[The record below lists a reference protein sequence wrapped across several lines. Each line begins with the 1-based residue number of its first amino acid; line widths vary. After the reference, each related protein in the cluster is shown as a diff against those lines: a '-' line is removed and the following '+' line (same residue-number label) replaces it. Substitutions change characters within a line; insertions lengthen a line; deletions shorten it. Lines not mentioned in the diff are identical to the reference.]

1 MDECNDL
8 GPDDQL
14 WEDIAKLNSLYE
26 ELMWGHDDTLVFT
39 HDGKRVIIYNETL
52 ESNDRQT

>member
-1 MDECNDL
+1 MREEEFDECTEMW
-8 GPDDQL
+8 Q
-14 WEDIAKLNSLYE
+14 DIAKLNSLYE
-26 ELMWGHDDTLVFT
+26 ELMWGHDDKLVFT

>member
-1 MDECNDL
+1 MREEEFDECTE
-8 GPDDQL
+8 L
-14 WEDIAKLNSLYE
+14 WEDIAKLNALYE
-26 ELMWGHDDTLVFT
+26 ELCWGYDDNLVFT

>member
-1 MDECNDL
+1 MEDEFDECS
-8 GPDDQL
+8 QL

-39 HDGKRVIIYNETL
+39 HDGKRVIIYNATL

>member
-1 MDECNDL
+1 MEDEFDECS
-8 GPDDQL
+8 QL